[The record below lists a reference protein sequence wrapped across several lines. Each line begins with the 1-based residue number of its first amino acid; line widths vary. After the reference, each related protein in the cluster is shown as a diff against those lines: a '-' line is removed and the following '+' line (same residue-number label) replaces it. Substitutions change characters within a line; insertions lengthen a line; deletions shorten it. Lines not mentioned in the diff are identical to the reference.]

1 MHLYTV
7 HVTVLKKKFSAVA
20 GEWVTALNVA
30 YNAVN
35 RKELLKW
42 IFRKLDGGKWED
54 GLNWSGSG

>member
-1 MHLYTV
+1 M
-7 HVTVLKKKFSAVA
+7 TVLKKKFSAVA